1 MFMHESL
8 CACASEQRVTL
19 NGRQARRLGLDEASL
34 TAQGMRMLGEGMLA
48 VSEEFGLPL
57 PMLKDAMKGNL
68 FLVPPSSSL
77 YFLFRIPE
85 LDADMHIEI
94 PAEFWR
100 FNQPEFGAYPE
111 ERCA

>member
-8 CACASEQRVTL
+8 CARGTDHGVL
-19 NGRQARRLGLDEASL
+19 YNGRPAKRLDLGEVRL

-48 VSEEFGLPL
+48 VSAQYGLPL
-57 PMLKDAMKGNL
+57 PMLKDAMKGAL
-68 FLVPPSSSL
+68 YLVPPSSSL
-77 YFLFRIPE
+77 YFLFQVPE
-85 LDADMHIEI
+85 LEADMHIEI

-100 FNQPEFGAYPE
+100 FNQPDFGAYPE